1 MKNKIACSIIIFLLV
16 AVVVPISVSS
26 NINTSKFE
34 ELDKTRT
41 PIENIGFVFT
51 IGNFTET
58 EEEYQGHFIYYLFF
72 GIIGGEFY
80 TYSAQDEILILN
92 KDLIIREY
100 ITSSRIIFARVV
112 PR

>member
-1 MKNKIACSIIIFLLV
+1 MKNKIVCSIIIFLLV
-16 AVVVPISVSS
+16 VTVVPISASS

-34 ELDKTRT
+34 EVDKTYIQ
-41 PIENIGFVFT
+41 IESIGFVFA

-58 EEEYQGHFIYYLFF
+58 EEEYQGHFTYYLFF

-100 ITSSRIIFARVV
+100 ITSPRIIFVRVV
-112 PR
+112 PI